1 MGSAS
6 GRSQPRASHL
16 ADSSLHPERRRPAQ
30 YSKNEERCPRT
41 DIRKQVALAL
51 EAVNN
56 KKAED
61 VSLLQLPGESS
72 TFTDY
77 FLICSGSNPRQVQAI
92 ADEVDERLSK
102 DMGVEPNA
110 REGYQTAEWILLD
123 YVDFVV
129 HIFNAQRRAYY
140 DLERLWKSAH
150 KLTAEELLH
159 PEAAQAAVAERE
171 MEVPRAKKKPREK
184 GGQEGSRRESGGQG
198 ERSRRRRLRHG
209 RRRPRRRGK
218 KTAVKKASAKEG
230 CKESRGEEKERG
242 QEGWREAQVRTRT
255 HDVEPA

>member
-1 MGSAS
+1 M
-6 GRSQPRASHL
+6 
-16 ADSSLHPERRRPAQ
+16 
-30 YSKNEERCPRT
+30 
-41 DIRKQVALAL
+41 
-51 EAVNN
+51 NN

-77 FLICSGSNPRQVQAI
+77 FLICSGSNARQVQAI

-159 PEAAQAAVAERE
+159 PKAAQAAVAERE
-171 MEVPRAKKKPREK
+171 MEVPRAAKKRAKKAAKKVAGVRAAAKSSARGAKAPARKTAAKKKPAA
-184 GGQEGSRRESGGQG
+184 
-198 ERSRRRRLRHG
+198 
-209 RRRPRRRGK
+209 K
-218 KTAVKKASAKEG
+218 KTAVKKASAKKAVKKVASKKSAAKKSAAKKAG
-230 CKESRGEEKERG
+230 AKRK
-242 QEGWREAQVRTRT
+242 
-255 HDVEPA
+255 

>member
-1 MGSAS
+1 MMPT
-6 GRSQPRASHL
+6 Q
-16 ADSSLHPERRRPAQ
+16 
-30 YSKNEERCPRT
+30 

-61 VSLLQLPGESS
+61 VALLQLPGESS

-77 FLICSGSNPRQVQAI
+77 FLICSGSNARQVQAI

-110 REGYQTAEWILLD
+110 REGYNTAEWILLD

-150 KLTAEELLH
+150 RVTAKELLEPTEKDAAEPT
-159 PEAAQAAVAERE
+159 PELVAP
-171 MEVPRAKKKPREK
+171 VKKRAKKVAAKKTTSVRAAAK
-184 GGQEGSRRESGGQG
+184 QSA
-198 ERSRRRRLRHG
+198 
-209 RRRPRRRGK
+209 RGAGKKAPARKVAVKKSTVKKSAVKKTSAKKVAVK
-218 KTAVKKASAKEG
+218 KTAAEKAASKR
-230 CKESRGEEKERG
+230 K
-242 QEGWREAQVRTRT
+242 
-255 HDVEPA
+255 

>member
-1 MGSAS
+1 M
-6 GRSQPRASHL
+6 
-16 ADSSLHPERRRPAQ
+16 PE
-30 YSKNEERCPRT
+30 
-41 DIRKQVALAL
+41 IRKQVAVAL
-51 EAVNN
+51 DAVNS

-61 VSLLQLPGESS
+61 VSLLQLPRESS

-102 DMGVEPNA
+102 GMGVEPNN

-150 KLTAEELLH
+150 KLTAEDLLQ
-159 PEAAQAAVAERE
+159 PEAAAPAPAAAAPAPRK
-171 MEVPRAKKKPREK
+171 RAKKSAAKKKAPGTRAAAK
-184 GGQEGSRRESGGQG
+184 QSA
-198 ERSRRRRLRHG
+198 
-209 RRRPRRRGK
+209 RGTRAK
-218 KTAVKKASAKEG
+218 KAPARKAAVKKSATK
-230 CKESRGEEKERG
+230 KSAAKKSAVKTRAKKSAAKKKSR
-242 QEGWREAQVRTRT
+242 
-255 HDVEPA
+255 

>member
-1 MGSAS
+1 MPT
-6 GRSQPRASHL
+6 Q
-16 ADSSLHPERRRPAQ
+16 
-30 YSKNEERCPRT
+30 

-61 VSLLQLPGESS
+61 VALLQLPGESS

-150 KLTAEELLH
+150 KLTARGVAAARRRQLRRLAPE
-159 PEAAQAAVAERE
+159 PEAASGEEA
-171 MEVPRAKKKPREK
+171 REK
-184 GGQEGSRRESGGQG
+184 GCREEEATSVRAAAKQSARGGG
-198 ERSRRRRLRHG
+198 A
-209 RRRPRRRGK
+209 
-218 KTAVKKASAKEG
+218 KTAAAKSCGEEDGAKKAAAKKATAKKAS
-230 CKESRGEEKERG
+230 EKR
-242 QEGWREAQVRTRT
+242 R
-255 HDVEPA
+255 

>member
-1 MGSAS
+1 MS
-6 GRSQPRASHL
+6 GG
-16 ADSSLHPERRRPAQ
+16 LHPEAKPSTIVQQRRGTMPTQ
-30 YSKNEERCPRT
+30 
-41 DIRKQVALAL
+41 DIRTQVALAL

-61 VSLLQLPGESS
+61 VALLQLPGESS

-77 FLICSGSNPRQVQAI
+77 FLICSGSNARQVQAI

-110 REGYQTAEWILLD
+110 REGYNTAEWILLD

-150 KLTAEELLH
+150 RVTAQELLE
-159 PEAAQAAVAERE
+159 PKAAAVEPTL
-171 MEVPRAKKKPREK
+171 EVVRPVKKRAKKVAAKKTTGVRAAAK
-184 GGQEGSRRESGGQG
+184 QNA
-198 ERSRRRRLRHG
+198 
-209 RRRPRRRGK
+209 RGAGVKAPARKVAAK
-218 KTAVKKASAKEG
+218 KTAVKKSAK
-230 CKESRGEEKERG
+230 KVAVKKTAAKKKSSKSK
-242 QEGWREAQVRTRT
+242 
-255 HDVEPA
+255 

>member
-1 MGSAS
+1 M
-6 GRSQPRASHL
+6 
-16 ADSSLHPERRRPAQ
+16 
-30 YSKNEERCPRT
+30 
-41 DIRKQVALAL
+41 QVALAL

-61 VSLLQLPGESS
+61 VALLKLPGESS

-150 KLTAEELLH
+150 KLTAQELLH
-159 PEAAQAAVAERE
+159 PVKAAEAAPEPVASP
-171 MEVPRAKKKPREK
+171 VKKRAKKAAAKKSISVRAAAKQSVRGAKPVSVK
-184 GGQEGSRRESGGQG
+184 AA
-198 ERSRRRRLRHG
+198 
-209 RRRPRRRGK
+209 PRKAAAKKTATKKTAKKTSAKKTAVK
-218 KTAVKKASAKEG
+218 KTAVKKASAK
-230 CKESRGEEKERG
+230 KAATKKAAAKKTSAAKKTAAKRK
-242 QEGWREAQVRTRT
+242 
-255 HDVEPA
+255 

>member
-1 MGSAS
+1 M
-6 GRSQPRASHL
+6 PT
-16 ADSSLHPERRRPAQ
+16 P
-30 YSKNEERCPRT
+30 

-61 VSLLQLPGESS
+61 VALLQLPGESS

-150 KLTAEELLH
+150 KLTLQELLRTQTVVVETA
-159 PEAAQAAVAERE
+159 PEPKAPAVKKRARKAPATKALSVRAAAKQSARGAGAKAPARKA
-171 MEVPRAKKKPREK
+171 AKK
-184 GGQEGSRRESGGQG
+184 SAV
-198 ERSRRRRLRHG
+198 
-209 RRRPRRRGK
+209 K
-218 KTAVKKASAKEG
+218 KTAVKKASAKKAAKKKTG
-230 CKESRGEEKERG
+230 AKKTAAKKAAAKRK
-242 QEGWREAQVRTRT
+242 
-255 HDVEPA
+255 

>member
-1 MGSAS
+1 M
-6 GRSQPRASHL
+6 RAKLL
-16 ADSSLHPERRRPAQ
+16 AEGLHPAPKASTIVEQRRGTMPTQ
-30 YSKNEERCPRT
+30 

-51 EAVNN
+51 EAVHN

-61 VSLLQLPGESS
+61 IALLQLPRESS

-77 FLICSGSNPRQVQAI
+77 FLICSGSNPRQVQSI

-102 DMGVEPNA
+102 DMRVEPNA

-129 HIFNAQRRAYY
+129 HIFNTQRRAYY

-159 PEAAQAAVAERE
+159 PQTAMTVAAAKPDALV
-171 MEVPRAKKKPREK
+171 VKKRAKKTAAQKSVSVRAAAK
-184 GGQEGSRRESGGQG
+184 QSARGSGAKSTARKTAA
-198 ERSRRRRLRHG
+198 
-209 RRRPRRRGK
+209 K
-218 KTAVKKASAKEG
+218 KTSVKKTVAKKKAVKKSAVKKASAK
-230 CKESRGEEKERG
+230 KASAKRK
-242 QEGWREAQVRTRT
+242 
-255 HDVEPA
+255 

>member
-1 MGSAS
+1 MPT
-6 GRSQPRASHL
+6 Q
-16 ADSSLHPERRRPAQ
+16 
-30 YSKNEERCPRT
+30 

-61 VSLLQLPGESS
+61 VALLQLPGESS

-102 DMGVEPNA
+102 DMGIEPNA
-110 REGYQTAEWILLD
+110 REGYNMAEWILLD

-150 KLTAEELLH
+150 KLTAQELLH
-159 PEAAQAAVAERE
+159 PPAIAAVIAE
-171 MEVPRAKKKPREK
+171 VAPSAPRVKKPA
-184 GGQEGSRRESGGQG
+184 
-198 ERSRRRRLRHG
+198 
-209 RRRPRRRGK
+209 K
-218 KTAVKKASAKEG
+218 KTAAKKAISVRAAAKQSARGAKAAPRKVAAKKTAAKKTARKKATAKKTVVKKASAK
-230 CKESRGEEKERG
+230 KAATKKTAAKKASAKRK
-242 QEGWREAQVRTRT
+242 
-255 HDVEPA
+255 

>member
-1 MGSAS
+1 MPT
-6 GRSQPRASHL
+6 Q
-16 ADSSLHPERRRPAQ
+16 
-30 YSKNEERCPRT
+30 

-61 VSLLQLPGESS
+61 VTLLQLPGESS

-150 KLTAEELLH
+150 KLTAEELLN
-159 PEAAQAAVAERE
+159 PATAGPVETAPE
-171 MEVPRAKKKPREK
+171 MEVPREKKRAKKAPAKKATSVRAAAK
-184 GGQEGSRRESGGQG
+184 QSARGGGAKKAPARKAAA
-198 ERSRRRRLRHG
+198 
-209 RRRPRRRGK
+209 K
-218 KTAVKKASAKEG
+218 KTTVKKTAVKKSAVKKASAK
-230 CKESRGEEKERG
+230 KAVTKK
-242 QEGWREAQVRTRT
+242 AAVRKTAAKKTAAKRK
-255 HDVEPA
+255 

>member
-1 MGSAS
+1 MPT
-6 GRSQPRASHL
+6 Q
-16 ADSSLHPERRRPAQ
+16 
-30 YSKNEERCPRT
+30 
-41 DIRKQVALAL
+41 DIRLQVAHAL

-61 VSLLQLPGESS
+61 VALLKLPGESS

-110 REGYQTAEWILLD
+110 REGYNMAEWILLD

-150 KLTAEELLH
+150 KLTAQDLLH
-159 PEAAQAAVAERE
+159 PEAAAAPEAAAPALSPVKK
-171 MEVPRAKKKPREK
+171 RAKKAAAKKSVSVRAAAKQSVRGAKAAPRK
-184 GGQEGSRRESGGQG
+184 AAA
-198 ERSRRRRLRHG
+198 
-209 RRRPRRRGK
+209 K
-218 KTAVKKASAKEG
+218 KTTVKKAVKKAAKKTSVKKSSAK
-230 CKESRGEEKERG
+230 KAVAKKKSAAKKSSAKRK
-242 QEGWREAQVRTRT
+242 
-255 HDVEPA
+255 

>member
-1 MGSAS
+1 MPT
-6 GRSQPRASHL
+6 Q
-16 ADSSLHPERRRPAQ
+16 
-30 YSKNEERCPRT
+30 
-41 DIRKQVALAL
+41 DIREQVALAL

-61 VSLLQLPGESS
+61 VTLLQLPGESS

-150 KLTAEELLH
+150 KLTAKELLE
-159 PEAAQAAVAERE
+159 PAADAPVEAAPE
-171 MEVPRAKKKPREK
+171 MEVPRAKKRAKKAAAKKTPSVRAAAK
-184 GGQEGSRRESGGQG
+184 QSARGA
-198 ERSRRRRLRHG
+198 
-209 RRRPRRRGK
+209 GK
-218 KTAVKKASAKEG
+218 KTPVRKAVAKKTTVKKAAARKTTVKKAAKKKTTVKKAATKKVAVKKSSAK
-230 CKESRGEEKERG
+230 KAVAKRK
-242 QEGWREAQVRTRT
+242 
-255 HDVEPA
+255 